1 VSPTLSTKVPHA
13 PATTPAT
20 HQTPT
25 GTFIRDNTQRSQTMK
40 ILMTEKKIV
49 AKYNQTLENID
60 RNYLIK
66 EKKYC
71 IKTKFQIMTDNV
83 KI

>member
-1 VSPTLSTKVPHA
+1 
-13 PATTPAT
+13 
-20 HQTPT
+20 
-25 GTFIRDNTQRSQTMK
+25 
-40 ILMTEKKIV
+40 MTEKKIV
-49 AKYNQTLENID
+49 ANYNQTLENID

>member
-1 VSPTLSTKVPHA
+1 
-13 PATTPAT
+13 
-20 HQTPT
+20 
-25 GTFIRDNTQRSQTMK
+25 
-40 ILMTEKKIV
+40 MTEKKIV
-49 AKYNQTLENID
+49 ANYNQTLENID

-83 KI
+83 KIWIQFIIVISKLKGEKVSTQVNWDNPIFCFAINIYILID

>member
-1 VSPTLSTKVPHA
+1 
-13 PATTPAT
+13 
-20 HQTPT
+20 
-25 GTFIRDNTQRSQTMK
+25 
-40 ILMTEKKIV
+40 MTEKKIV
-49 AKYNQTLENID
+49 ANYNQTLENID

-83 KI
+83 KIWIQFIIVISKLKGEKGSTQVNWDNSIIFFCYK